1 MNYAN
6 SVNNNSI
13 SGNLAL
19 KAKLSDYAQLFK
31 LRLTSLV
38 VFSTL
43 VGYVVSGNGSSSWWL
58 LLPLLIGG
66 FLTVASANSL
76 NQVIERRTDRLMTRT
91 LNRPLATNRMSIS
104 EALIASILTG
114 VVGVSLLGY
123 FLNELSA
130 LLAFAGLTIY
140 AFMYTPLKKVNE
152 VSVWVGAVAGA
163 IPPLVGIAAAS
174 GSISAFGWT
183 LFILQFFWQFPH
195 FYAIAWL
202 LNDDY
207 QKAGLKLMPF
217 GGKKGKSSAWQI
229 MILSLVLIPCALIP
243 AYYGVTTWVSAILV
257 ALAGVYMVSKAGKL
271 FKSLSD
277 PEAKKLMFASFA
289 YLPIILI
296 VYLIEFLIK

>member
-1 MNYAN
+1 MEHIN
-6 SVNNNSI
+6 SVHSI
-13 SGNLAL
+13 SRSSFDI

-43 VGYVVSGNGSSSWWL
+43 VGYVVSANGTSSWWL
-58 LLPLLIGG
+58 LLPLLVGG

-76 NQVIERRTDRLMTRT
+76 NQIIERKTDRLMTRT
-91 LNRPLATNRMSIS
+91 HNRPLATNRMGVT
-104 EALIASILTG
+104 EALIASTLAGGIG
-114 VVGVSLLGY
+114 VVLLGY
-123 FLNELSA
+123 YLNELSA
-130 LLAFAGLTIY
+130 ILATAGLVIY
-140 AFMYTPLKKVNE
+140 AFMYTPLKKINE

-207 QKAGLKLMPF
+207 QKAGLRLMPF
-217 GGKKGKSSAWQI
+217 GGKKGKGSAWQI
-229 MILSLVLIPCALIP
+229 MILSVVLIPCALIP
-243 AYYGVTTWVSAILV
+243 AYYGVTTWISASLV
-257 ALAGVYMVSKAGKL
+257 ALAGVYMVSKAAKL

-289 YLPIILI
+289 YLPLILI

>member
-1 MNYAN
+1 MEHIN
-6 SVNNNSI
+6 SVHSI
-13 SGNLAL
+13 SRSSFDI

-43 VGYVVSGNGSSSWWL
+43 VGYVVSANGTSSWWL
-58 LLPLLIGG
+58 LLPLLVGG

-76 NQVIERRTDRLMTRT
+76 NQIIERKTDRLMTRT
-91 LNRPLATNRMSIS
+91 HNRPLATNRMGVT
-104 EALIASILTG
+104 EALIASTLAGGIG
-114 VVGVSLLGY
+114 VVLLGY
-123 FLNELSA
+123 YLNELSA
-130 LLAFAGLTIY
+130 ILATAGLVIY
-140 AFMYTPLKKVNE
+140 AFMYTPLKKINE

-207 QKAGLKLMPF
+207 QRAGLRLMPF
-217 GGKKGKSSAWQI
+217 GGKKGKGSAWQI
-229 MILSLVLIPCALIP
+229 MILSVVLIPCALIP
-243 AYYGVTTWVSAILV
+243 AYYGVTTWISASLV
-257 ALAGVYMVSKAGKL
+257 ALAGVYMVSKAAKL

-289 YLPIILI
+289 YLPLILI

>member
-43 VGYVVSGNGSSSWWL
+43 VGYVVSANGSSSWWL

>member
-1 MNYAN
+1 MTGN
-6 SVNNNSI
+6 
-13 SGNLAL
+13 NLAF
-19 KAKLSDYAQLFK
+19 KAKLADYAQLFK

-43 VGYVVSGNGSSSWWL
+43 VGYVVSANGTSSWWL
-58 LLPLLIGG
+58 LIPLLIGG

-76 NQVIERRTDRLMTRT
+76 NQVIERKTDRLMTRT
-91 LNRPLATNRMSIS
+91 LNRPLATNRMGIP
-104 EALIASILTG
+104 EALTASILAG
-114 VVGVSLLGY
+114 VIGVSLLGY

-130 LLAFAGLTIY
+130 LLAFAGLVIY
-140 AFMYTPLKKVNE
+140 AFMYTPLKKINE

-207 QKAGLKLMPF
+207 QKAGLRLMPI
-217 GGKKGKSSAWQI
+217 GGKKGKRSAWQI

-243 AYYGVTTWVSAILV
+243 AYFGVTTWISAVLV
-257 ALAGVYMVSKAGKL
+257 ALAGVYMVSKSGKL

-277 PEAKKLMFASFA
+277 PEAKKLMYASFM
-289 YLPIILI
+289 YLPFILI